1 MLGHINPPVIR
12 NHSWNR
18 YFFMINIAI
27 ALNKNLLL
35 QSCILLASIAV
46 NNPDEAVR
54 VYVLHS
60 ELTDEDIEL
69 MQKTIDDYY
78 SYQIIPVFLKR
89 NLFSDLPE
97 KSYWSLEAYYRLMLT
112 DILPDDVSRILYL
125 DIDIIVNKNISNFYA
140 SDFKGSLLISS
151 EDPIFDPSKQSP
163 VVTLFED
170 KIDDGFKYFCSGMIL
185 YDIAGLR
192 QKNYTFK
199 KYIKVF
205 SDISD
210 KVECPDQDLLNY
222 IHWRDV
228 KLVDNSKYGV
238 FAKTAHLAGRTYSDL
253 KENAA
258 IIHYAGPNKP
268 WTVNLT
274 SYDIEKIWWEYAK
287 ITPFYYQLL
296 EQVFYNHLDSSFTED
311 FIRKLNDENNEL
323 KNIIFKM
330 NEVFRKMQ

>member
-1 MLGHINPPVIR
+1 MKNT
-12 NHSWNR
+12 
-18 YFFMINIAI
+18 
-27 ALNKNLLL
+27 NKKAFLLL
-35 QSCILLASIAV
+35 KKLANQSYNAVQTNSQYMLARCYEKGYSI
-46 NNPDEAVR
+46 
-54 VYVLHS
+54 
-60 ELTDEDIEL
+60 
-69 MQKTIDDYY
+69 K
-78 SYQIIPVFLKR
+78 
-89 NLFSDLPE
+89 
-97 KSYWSLEAYYRLMLT
+97 
-112 DILPDDVSRILYL
+112 
-125 DIDIIVNKNISNFYA
+125 KNY
-140 SDFKGSLLISS
+140 
-151 EDPIFDPSKQSP
+151 KQSAKWYRQAYISANNDIYK
-163 VVTLFED
+163 VFED

-330 NEVFRKMQ
+330 NEVFSVC

>member
-1 MLGHINPPVIR
+1 M
-12 NHSWNR
+12 
-18 YFFMINIAI
+18 NIAI
-27 ALNKNLLL
+27 ALNQNLVP
-35 QSCILLASIAV
+35 QSCVLLASIAA
-46 NNPDEAVR
+46 NNPDEAVT

-60 ELTDEDIEL
+60 ELSDDDFAL
-69 MQKTIDDYY
+69 MRSTLASYK
-78 SYQIIPVFLKR
+78 SYQIVPFYLDREKLF
-89 NLFSDLPE
+89 NLPDFT
-97 KSYWSLEAYYRLMLT
+97 YWSVETYYRLILT
-112 DILPDDVSRILYL
+112 DILPNDVSRILYL
-125 DIDIIVNKNISNFYA
+125 DIDMVVNKNIVGFYNIEFEGKLLVSSADPTFRFSEESSRMNLFKALQNENF
-140 SDFKGSLLISS
+140 
-151 EDPIFDPSKQSP
+151 
-163 VVTLFED
+163 T
-170 KIDDGFKYFCSGMIL
+170 YFCAGMIL
-185 YDIAGLR
+185 FNIKGLR
-192 QKNYTFK
+192 EQGYFFD

-205 SDISD
+205 SEISD
-210 KVECPDQDLLNY
+210 KVTHPDQDLLNY